1 MNIQRFGSVIGLKPK
16 WNRVIA
22 NCTVRLGHYYRALK
36 QSNIRNYSIYIAEI
50 EGKKY
55 LFSYLEYV
63 GDDYE
68 ADMKA
73 IADDPQT
80 RLWWQETDPCQIPL
94 PKPRQRSMDCAG
106 VRVFHGSNWRF
117 SSYAKSSKPFA
128 RQLAQS
134 RNPTN
139 H

>member
-1 MNIQRFGSVIGLKPK
+1 MNIQRFGSVVGLRPEMET
-16 WNRVIA
+16 R
-22 NCTVRLGHYYRALK
+22 YRELHGAPWATIIERIK

-80 RLWWQETDPCQIPL
+80 KLWWQETDPCQIPL
-94 PKPRQRSMDCAG
+94 PNQGEGQWTALES
-106 VRVFHGSNWRF
+106 VFF
-117 SSYAKSSKPFA
+117 ME
-128 RQLAQS
+128 
-134 RNPTN
+134 
-139 H
+139 